1 MPRGPRAQI
10 SHNEQRV
17 LVSLSLQILPKKAM
31 SSEFEHL
38 MKLDLIE
45 VRDGAFHVTPLG
57 RERLAEPK
65 L

>member
-17 LVSLSLQILPKKAM
+17 LASISLQILPKEAT

-38 MKLDLIE
+38 MKLELIE
-45 VRDGAFHVTPLG
+45 VRHGAFHVTPLG
-57 RERLAEPK
+57 RERLAAPK
-65 L
+65 P